1 MFLSMLATER
11 HVSGVTHN
19 QQAPVV
25 LYREGS
31 TWISFW
37 LTKHQPTGSVD
48 QNESFD
54 FAPKTIAGVLL
65 PWTARLRC
73 CTLRSQRNVR
83 RWKECVNQA
92 RMDFDRHVII
102 VPRVRPARPGPW

>member
-19 QQAPVV
+19 QHGACCFIPRRLDVDFV
-25 LYREGS
+25 
-31 TWISFW
+31 W
-37 LTKHQPTGSVD
+37 LTKHQSAGSVD
-48 QNESFD
+48 QHESFD
-54 FAPKTIAGVLL
+54 FAPKTRAGVLL

-83 RWKECVNQA
+83 RWKACVNQA
-92 RMDFDRHVII
+92 SDFDRHVII
-102 VPRVRPARPGPW
+102 VPRVRAARPGPW